1 MFHTGALGQPIFL
14 EGFVDMKLAT
24 LTEVLRYLVFGIF
37 LGSVSVTV
45 VIAAI
50 LLAAYNTMSVPDA
63 LPAGAQP
70 LIGPLLLLASLLAT
84 APLIGWWYNFLRN
97 LFRIDFTG
105 MGGS

>member
-1 MFHTGALGQPIFL
+1 MFRTGALSPLIFL
-14 EGFVDMKLAT
+14 EGFVDMNLAKLGT
-24 LTEVLRYLVFGIF
+24 LLRYLGFGVF
-37 LGSVSVTV
+37 LGAVSCTV

-50 LLAAYNTMSVPDA
+50 VLAAYNTMSVPDA

-105 MGGS
+105 VGGS

>member
-1 MFHTGALGQPIFL
+1 MN
-14 EGFVDMKLAT
+14 LAT

-37 LGSVSVTV
+37 LGAVSGIVLS
-45 VIAAI
+45 AAI

-105 MGGS
+105 MGGSQ

>member
-1 MFHTGALGQPIFL
+1 MNLA
-14 EGFVDMKLAT
+14 KLM
-24 LTEVLRYLVFGIF
+24 EVLRYLVFGIF
-37 LGSVSVTV
+37 LGAVSGIVLS
-45 VIAAI
+45 AAI

-105 MGGS
+105 MGGSQ

>member
-1 MFHTGALGQPIFL
+1 MNLA
-14 EGFVDMKLAT
+14 KLM
-24 LTEVLRYLVFGIF
+24 EVLRYLVFGIS
-37 LGSVSVTV
+37 LGSVSSIV

-50 LLAAYNTMSVPDA
+50 VLAAYNTMSVPDA

-105 MGGS
+105 MGGSQ

>member
-1 MFHTGALGQPIFL
+1 MNLA
-14 EGFVDMKLAT
+14 KLM
-24 LTEVLRYLVFGIF
+24 EVLRYLVFGVF
-37 LGSVSVTV
+37 LGAVSGIVLS
-45 VIAAI
+45 AAI

-105 MGGS
+105 MGGSQ